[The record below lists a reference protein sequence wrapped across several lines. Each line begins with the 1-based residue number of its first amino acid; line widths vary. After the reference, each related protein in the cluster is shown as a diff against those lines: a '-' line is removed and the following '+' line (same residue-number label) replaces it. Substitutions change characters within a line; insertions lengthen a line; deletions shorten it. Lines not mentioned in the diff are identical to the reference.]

1 MFSSLFTYAAVLKR
15 HRDGPLAAQRA
26 AYLEILAA
34 RGAAR
39 ATLLRHANF
48 CFCIALALEHVPRLP
63 DTERWTLEQID
74 TLAAAWAAQRVTEG
88 RAAAPHW
95 PQLHFRVIAV
105 EFLAATGLLEAPPP
119 PPPSPHR
126 ERVEDFLAAQA
137 ERWPS
142 AATCSAGRW
151 HVYRFLAYLDGKAR
165 TLESVRPEDVDAYFH
180 HVSSGWSRVSIAT
193 AGKLLRAWFRHAEC
207 RGWVQPGVAAAML
220 LPRLYRQEG
229 LPPGPTWEQ
238 VDRMISGIESNDP
251 AALRDRALLKLL
263 STYGLR
269 SGEARRL
276 RLEDLDWA
284 AGLVRVVRSKSHRQQ
299 TLPLEPGV
307 GEAIAQYLRYGRP
320 KTSLRIVFLTLRSPH
335 RPLSSSGLY
344 DVVHRHLAGVAEV
357 TRGRGPHGLR
367 HACARHLIEAGQSFK
382 EVGDHLGHRSSDA
395 TRVYAKVDLGSLRK
409 VALEDLGGLR

>member
-1 MFSSLFTYAAVLKR
+1 MFSSLFTYPAVLKR

-26 AYLEILAA
+26 AYLELLSA
-34 RGAAR
+34 RGMAR
-39 ATLLRHANF
+39 GTLLRHAKF
-48 CFCIALALEHVPRLP
+48 CFRIAQALEQVPQLS
-63 DTERWTLEQID
+63 DTERWTLDQID
-74 TLAAAWAAQRVTEG
+74 TLAAAWAAKRVTEG
-88 RAAAPHW
+88 RAAKPYW
-95 PQLHFRVIAV
+95 PQFQFRAIAV

-119 PPPSPHR
+119 PSPSPHH

-137 ERWPS
+137 ERWLS

-151 HVYRFLAYLDGKAR
+151 HVHRFLAYLDGLSR
-165 TLESVRPEDVDAYFH
+165 SLESVRPEDVDAYFH
-180 HVSSGWSRVSIAT
+180 HVSSGWSRVSIHT
-193 AGKLLRAWFRHAEC
+193 AGTVLRVWFRHAEH

-238 VDRMISGIESNDP
+238 VDHMISGIEGNDP

-269 SGEARRL
+269 SGEVRRL

-284 AGLVRVVRSKSHRQQ
+284 AGQVRVVRSKSHRQQ

-320 KTSLRIVFLTLRSPH
+320 KTSLRIVFLTLRPPL
-335 RPLSSSGLY
+335 RPLSSSGLHN
-344 DVVHRHLAGVAEV
+344 VVKRHLAEVAEV
-357 TRGRGPHGLR
+357 TRGQGPHGLR
-367 HACARHLIEAGQSFK
+367 HACARHLIEAGRSFK

-409 VALEDLGGLR
+409 VALEDLGGLT